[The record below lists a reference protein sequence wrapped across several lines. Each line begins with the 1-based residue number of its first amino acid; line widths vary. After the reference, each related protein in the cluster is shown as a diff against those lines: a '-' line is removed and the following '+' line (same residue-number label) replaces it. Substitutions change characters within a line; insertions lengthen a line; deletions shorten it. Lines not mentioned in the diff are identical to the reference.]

1 MKVKYLSCFTRDF
14 SPYIFKADP
23 TEGGGVLVIE
33 EGGLME

>member
-23 TEGGGVLVIE
+23 TEGGGFW
-33 EGGLME
+33 